1 MKEKLT
7 LDLCKKL
14 CNNKNKESVIY
25 LCIENTRLE
34 RKYNLKQI
42 KSLLY
47 KSADNLYVIKYLE
60 RPKNAPLFFS
70 SDVEEYLRDLEVYN
84 DDEVFIIAKKTNI

>member
-14 CNNKNKESVIY
+14 CNNRNKESVIC

-47 KSADNLYVIKYLE
+47 KDTDNSYVIKYLE
-60 RPKNAPLFFS
+60 RPKNAPLFFTT
-70 SDVEEYLRDLEVYN
+70 DVEMYIRELGFY
-84 DDEVFIIAKKTNI
+84 DDEEVFIIAKKTNI